1 VKTLIEENSD
11 LKARMEDTYKI
22 EYLENEKNEL
32 RQKVEEQGANLEEIS
47 EKMAKIN

>member
-1 VKTLIEENSD
+1 
-11 LKARMEDTYKI
+11 MEDTYKI